1 MVDGSFDDFANC
13 LSGGLDVGEGAEG
26 AEGADDEG
34 CGLMEG
40 EEDG

>member
-1 MVDGSFDDFANC
+1 MDVIDGGLDDFADC
-13 LSGGLDVGEGAEG
+13 LSGILDVGGGVER
-26 AEGADDEG
+26 ADDEG